1 MRCNNILVTLLL
13 CLLAACGGGGS
24 DGGTGGNSGTGTTG
38 TTSSTSG
45 SSTVAAPMVV
55 ATNFQDLVV
64 DTGPAG
70 SVNGLFTSV
79 TVCNPNDSS
88 TCRVIDHVLVD
99 TGSTGLRLLA
109 EAVPTALRLTQQAS
123 ASGGALAECTQFAD
137 GFSWGPIKAAGVKLG
152 GELIAA
158 LAIQII
164 GDPAFA
170 NIPAA
175 CSASGPSENTVA
187 LFGANG
193 VLGVGNFANDCGGA
207 CANTSSNSSYYS
219 CDASGCVG
227 VRVALA
233 EQVQNPVTKLAKD
246 NNGVVIRLPT
256 PPPEGAASI
265 AGTII
270 FGIGTQA
277 NNALGSAR
285 VFTVSAASGTLPI
298 TLNGTTYA
306 NSYIDSGSNAN
317 FFDSPGTPV
326 CSSGFYCPLSPLTIA
341 TVVQGLNGTSASFNF
356 TVSHADN
363 FFRDHP
369 GFAIAPNLG
378 GTTISGG
385 GVDLGLPFFYGRTVY
400 TAVEGRATSGGTGP
414 YVAF

>member
-1 MRCNNILVTLLL
+1 MRCNNILATLLL

-24 DGGTGGNSGTGTTG
+24 DGSSTGG
-38 TTSSTSG
+38 TSG
-45 SSTVAAPMVV
+45 ANNASTGGMVTPPV
-55 ATNFQDLVV
+55 VTASNFQDLVV

-88 TCRVIDHVLVD
+88 TCRVIDHILVD

-109 EAVPTALRLTQQAS
+109 EAVPAALRLTQQAS

-137 GFSWGPIKAAGVKLG
+137 GFSWGPVKAAGVKLG

-170 NIPAA
+170 SIPAA

-187 LFGANG
+187 SFGANG
-193 VLGVGNFANDCGGA
+193 VLGVGNFANDCGST
-207 CANTSSNSSYYS
+207 CANTSSNGRYYS
-219 CDASGCVG
+219 CDATGCTG
-227 VRVALA
+227 VRVAQA
-233 EQVQNPVTKLAKD
+233 EQLQHPVTRLARD
-246 NNGVVIRLPT
+246 NNGVLIRLPAV
-256 PPPEGAASI
+256 PSDGAFSI

-270 FGIGTQA
+270 FGIGTQT

-285 VFTVSAASGTLPI
+285 VFTVSTASGTLPI

-306 NSYIDSGSNAN
+306 NSYIDSGSNAY
-317 FFDSPGTPV
+317 FFNSPGTPV

-356 TVSHADN
+356 SVSHADN

-369 GFAIAPNLG
+369 GFAVAPNLG
-378 GTTISGG
+378 GTTIGGG
-385 GVDLGLPFFYGRTVY
+385 GVDLGLPFYYGRTVY
-400 TAVEGRATSGGTGP
+400 TAIEGRATSGGTGP